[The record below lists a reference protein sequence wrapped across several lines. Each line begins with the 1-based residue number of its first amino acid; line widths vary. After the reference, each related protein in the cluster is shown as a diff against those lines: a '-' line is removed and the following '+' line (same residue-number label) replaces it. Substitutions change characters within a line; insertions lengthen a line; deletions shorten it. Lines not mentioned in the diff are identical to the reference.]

1 MKCFDHHFTL
11 KQEKT
16 MKKYLDYYAL
26 IISVILL
33 FVVRLFFD
41 KDLKDAAIE
50 SLFIVGMMIF
60 NYGIAIIYRSLK
72 KNNWNYA
79 LAKDEYNYMF
89 INTGV
94 IVVII
99 LFILFLPSNCILLWL
114 IPSAFLLF
122 GLFIYD
128 LIVNGLH

>member
-1 MKCFDHHFTL
+1 MNKNQD
-11 KQEKT
+11 
-16 MKKYLDYYAL
+16 YYDYYAL
-26 IISVILL
+26 IICVILL
-33 FVVRLFFD
+33 FGVTLFYD
-41 KDLKDAAIE
+41 RDLKESAIE
-50 SLFIVGMMIF
+50 VLFTVGMMIF

-72 KNNWNYA
+72 KNNWNYT
-79 LAKDEYNYMF
+79 LAKEEYNYMF

-94 IVVII
+94 IVVPI
-99 LFILFLPSNCILLWL
+99 LFLLFLPSTYILFWI

>member
-94 IVVII
+94 IAVII
-99 LFILFLPSNCILLWL
+99 LFILFLPSDCILLWL
-114 IPSAFLLF
+114 IPSAFVLF
-122 GLFIYD
+122 ALFIYD

>member
-1 MKCFDHHFTL
+1 
-11 KQEKT
+11 

-94 IVVII
+94 IAVII
-99 LFILFLPSNCILLWL
+99 LFILFLPSDCILLWI

-128 LIVNGLH
+128 FIVNGFH

>member
-1 MKCFDHHFTL
+1 MEKDHI
-11 KQEKT
+11 
-16 MKKYLDYYAL
+16 YDYIGL

-33 FVVRLFFD
+33 FAVILFYD
-41 KDLKDAAIE
+41 KDLKESAIE
-50 SLFIVGMMIF
+50 LLFIVGMMIF

-94 IVVII
+94 IAVII
-99 LFILFLPSNCILLWL
+99 LFILFLPSDCILLWI

-128 LIVNGLH
+128 LIVNGFH

>member
-1 MKCFDHHFTL
+1 MNNI
-11 KQEKT
+11 Q
-16 MKKYLDYYAL
+16 DYYGL

-33 FVVRLFFD
+33 FVAILFRD

-94 IVVII
+94 IAVII
-99 LFILFLPSNCILLWL
+99 LFILFLPSDCILLWI

>member
-1 MKCFDHHFTL
+1 MNKI
-11 KQEKT
+11 Q
-16 MKKYLDYYAL
+16 DYYGL

-33 FVVRLFFD
+33 FGVILFYD
-41 KDLKDAAIE
+41 KDLKESAIE
-50 SLFIVGMMIF
+50 LLFIVGMMIF

-79 LAKDEYNYMF
+79 LAKEEYNYKF

-99 LFILFLPSNCILLWL
+99 LFLLFLPSTYILFWI

>member
-1 MKCFDHHFTL
+1 MNNI
-11 KQEKT
+11 Q
-16 MKKYLDYYAL
+16 DYHGL

-33 FVVRLFFD
+33 FGVILFFD
-41 KDLKDAAIE
+41 RDLKESAIE

-99 LFILFLPSNCILLWL
+99 LFILFLPSVYILFWL

-122 GLFIYD
+122 ALFIYD

>member
-1 MKCFDHHFTL
+1 
-11 KQEKT
+11 
-16 MKKYLDYYAL
+16 MKKYLDYYGL
-26 IISVILL
+26 IVCVILL
-33 FVVRLFFD
+33 FVARLFRD

-89 INTGV
+89 FNTGV

-99 LFILFLPSNCILLWL
+99 LFILFLPSVYILFWH

-122 GLFIYD
+122 ALFIYD

>member
-1 MKCFDHHFTL
+1 MNKN
-11 KQEKT
+11 Q
-16 MKKYLDYYAL
+16 DYYDYYGL

-33 FVVRLFFD
+33 FVVKLFYD
-41 KDLKDAAIE
+41 IDLKESAIE
-50 SLFIVGMMIF
+50 VLFTVGMMIF

-79 LAKDEYNYMF
+79 LAKNDYNYMF

-94 IVVII
+94 IAVII
-99 LFILFLPSNCILLWL
+99 LFILFLPSDCILLWI

-128 LIVNGLH
+128 FIVNGFH

>member
-1 MKCFDHHFTL
+1 MNKI
-11 KQEKT
+11 Q
-16 MKKYLDYYAL
+16 DYYGL

-33 FVVRLFFD
+33 FGVTLFFD
-41 KDLKDAAIE
+41 RDLKESAIE
-50 SLFIVGMMIF
+50 VLFTVGMMIF

-99 LFILFLPSNCILLWL
+99 LFLLFLPSTYLLFWI

>member
-1 MKCFDHHFTL
+1 
-11 KQEKT
+11 
-16 MKKYLDYYAL
+16 MKKIQDYYGL

-33 FVVRLFFD
+33 FVVILFYD
-41 KDLKDAAIE
+41 KDLKESAIE
-50 SLFIVGMMIF
+50 LLFIVGMMIF

-79 LAKDEYNYMF
+79 LAKDEYDYMF
-89 INTGV
+89 FNTGV

-99 LFILFLPSNCILLWL
+99 LFILFLPSDCILLWL

>member
-99 LFILFLPSNCILLWL
+99 LFILFLPSVYILFWL

-122 GLFIYD
+122 ALFIYD

>member
-1 MKCFDHHFTL
+1 
-11 KQEKT
+11 

-99 LFILFLPSNCILLWL
+99 LFILFLPSVYILFWL

-122 GLFIYD
+122 ALFIYD

>member
-1 MKCFDHHFTL
+1 MNKN
-11 KQEKT
+11 Q
-16 MKKYLDYYAL
+16 DYYDYYRL

-33 FVVRLFFD
+33 FGVILFFD
-41 KDLKDAAIE
+41 RDLKESAIE

-79 LAKDEYNYMF
+79 LAKEEYNYKF

-99 LFILFLPSNCILLWL
+99 LFLLFLPSTYLLFWI